1 MMDLATLDDITN
13 RRKKALQYKSYAK
26 TLLQIATFSGA
37 LTFSAVYITGSQSSS
52 AGITVLLYAS
62 SILIGSVLGCAALL
76 AFIDLDVSLWV
87 VKLVAFILGLLIFG
101 AFYLLLVAIKLL
113 TGISG
118 PLICGSVIY
127 GAFLIPYG
135 IFTVLDLMGYALNEF
150 PRLHVRTAFEEESKQ
165 VIRGEDAKVENP
177 RATRAHVLVAGVQQA
192 GNENVAAAPEAV
204 ERWERKRAQYNEFAL
219 GQSTNGAMC
228 AVM

>member
-1 MMDLATLDDITN
+1 MDLATLDNLTR

-37 LTFSAVYITGSQSSS
+37 LTFSAVYITGPQSSQG
-52 AGITVLLYAS
+52 GITVLLYAS

-87 VKLVAFILGLLIFG
+87 IKLVALMLGLLIFS
-101 AFYLLLVAIKLL
+101 AFYLLLIAIKLL
-113 TGISG
+113 TGING

-127 GAFLIPYG
+127 GVFLIPYG
-135 IFTVLDLMGYALNEF
+135 IFTMLDLMGYALNDL
-150 PRLHVRTAFEEESKQ
+150 PKLPSRIAFEEESKQ
-165 VIRGEDAKVENP
+165 IMQVEDRRMEGVPEP
-177 RATRAHVLVAGVQQA
+177 RTHILASAVQQA
-192 GNENVAAAPEAV
+192 GNENADAMPEAV
-204 ERWERKRAQYNEFAL
+204 EHWERRARYKEFVL